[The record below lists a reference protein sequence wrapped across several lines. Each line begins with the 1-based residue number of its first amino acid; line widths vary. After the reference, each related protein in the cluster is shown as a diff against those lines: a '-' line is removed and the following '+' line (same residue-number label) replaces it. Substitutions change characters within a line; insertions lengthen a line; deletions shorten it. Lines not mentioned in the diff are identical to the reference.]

1 MFLRVLYDILSVF
14 ASPADPGSRTPDLG
28 DGARSWPIGVLLEGS
43 WGGSGRL
50 LDAHG
55 RLLGGFCSLL
65 GSWSPLRAPL
75 EAPWSALEELLG
87 VSWRCLGDSWRVLGG
102 VWRSCGGVLEASWR
116 HLKGSWALLRAS
128 WKRLVAVCLIIGE
141 DLNFQWVS
149 LIFEVLGACGTLR
162 WRLKTIQNNELIM
175 GTREPLEAS

>member
-1 MFLRVLYDILSVF
+1 MRRIEQAKLAVEEDRHQIVSAF

-65 GSWSPLRAPL
+65 GSWSSLRAPL

-87 VSWRCLGDSWRVLGG
+87 VSWRCLGGSWRVLGG
-102 VWRSCGGVLEASWR
+102 VWRPCGGVLEASWR
-116 HLKGSWALLRAS
+116 RLKGSLALLRAS
-128 WKRLVAVCLIIGE
+128 WKRLVAVCSMSCE
-141 DLNFQWVS
+141 KQRFLNGF
-149 LIFEVLGACGTLR
+149 
-162 WRLKTIQNNELIM
+162 
-175 GTREPLEAS
+175 P